1 MDGGALIA
9 SLVALALANRLLLD
23 DAATRSALS
32 APSATAT
39 AVKTPGVAAA
49 SASTPGADAATT
61 APLHAAETLAFAAPP
76 SAVAASAPK
85 PVLSAAAPV
94 PLPQLSA
101 TTAPAPSS
109 LHDLA
114 VHGVLSALVVCVT
127 AVAGWLA
134 QQALAPLALLHSTA
148 FLVLPLAAAATALT
162 AFATTRWRAALR
174 TAAWPLIAAN
184 AVAIVVLMPAATT
197 PDLATALLRSFLA
210 GAGFTLALLALDT
223 LDQRL
228 QPREAPAAFRG
239 LPLSLLN
246 AGLLALAAQGLAGFV
261 A

>member
-1 MDGGALIA
+1 MDGGALLA
-9 SLVALALANRLLLD
+9 SLVALALANRVLLEDKATRVALSGTALHV
-23 DAATRSALS
+23 AATPASAS
-32 APSATAT
+32 PPNTGAAPSPAIPAS
-39 AVKTPGVAAA
+39 AAAA
-49 SASTPGADAATT
+49 SA
-61 APLHAAETLAFAAPP
+61 
-76 SAVAASAPK
+76 
-85 PVLSAAAPV
+85 
-94 PLPQLSA
+94 
-101 TTAPAPSS
+101 PSS
-109 LHDLA
+109 LRDLA

-127 AVAGWLA
+127 TVAVWLV

-162 AFATTRWRAALR
+162 AFATTRWRDALR
-174 TAAWPLIAAN
+174 TSAWPLIAAN
-184 AVAIVVLMPAATT
+184 AVAIVVLMPAAAT

-210 GAGFTLALLALDT
+210 GAGFTLALLALYG
-223 LDQRL
+223 LDARL

>member
-9 SLVALALANRLLLD
+9 SLVALALANRVLLD
-23 DAATRSALS
+23 DKTTRVALSGMALHRDTTPVSASPPSGDTASSPASPTSAADASMPKLLQAKAAT
-32 APSATAT
+32 P
-39 AVKTPGVAAA
+39 
-49 SASTPGADAATT
+49 
-61 APLHAAETLAFAAPP
+61 APP
-76 SAVAASAPK
+76 SRS
-85 PVLSAAAPV
+85 SAAATP
-94 PLPQLSA
+94 
-101 TTAPAPSS
+101 TPSS
-109 LHDLA
+109 LRDLA
-114 VHGVLSALVVCVT
+114 VHGVLSALVVCMT
-127 AVAGWLA
+127 AVAVWLA

-162 AFATTRWRAALR
+162 AFATTRWRDALR
-174 TAAWPLIAAN
+174 RSAWQLIAAN
-184 AVAIVVLMPAATT
+184 AVAIVVLMPVAAT

-210 GAGFTLALLALDT
+210 GIGFTLALLALAG
-223 LDQRL
+223 LDERL

>member
-1 MDGGALIA
+1 MDGGALIT

-23 DAATRSALS
+23 SSAAGAALPPLS
-32 APSATAT
+32 RAVTPAP
-39 AVKTPGVAAA
+39 PVAAA
-49 SASTPGADAATT
+49 ASTTMQ
-61 APLHAAETLAFAAPP
+61 E
-76 SAVAASAPK
+76 ASAPK
-85 PVLSAAAPV
+85 PGPDATVTSTALQS
-94 PLPQLSA
+94 QRA
-101 TTAPAPSS
+101 TTTPSS
-109 LHDLA
+109 SLRELA

-127 AVAGWLA
+127 TVAGWLV
-134 QQALAPLALLHSTA
+134 QQALAPLSLLHSTA

-162 AFATTRWRAALR
+162 AYATTHWRDTLR
-174 TAAWPLIAAN
+174 ASAWLLIAAN
-184 AVAIVVLMPAATT
+184 AVAVGVLMPAAATD
-197 PDLATALLRSFLA
+197 DLATALLRSFLA
-210 GAGFTLALLALDT
+210 GAGFTVALLALAT

>member
-1 MDGGALIA
+1 MDGGALIT

-23 DAATRSALS
+23 SSAAGAALPPLS
-32 APSATAT
+32 RAVTPAP
-39 AVKTPGVAAA
+39 PVAAA
-49 SASTPGADAATT
+49 ASTTMQEAMQ
-61 APLHAAETLAFAAPP
+61 E
-76 SAVAASAPK
+76 ASAPK
-85 PVLSAAAPV
+85 PGPGLDVTVTSTALQS
-94 PLPQLSA
+94 QRA
-101 TTAPAPSS
+101 TTTPSS
-109 LHDLA
+109 SLRELA

-127 AVAGWLA
+127 TVAGWLV
-134 QQALAPLALLHSTA
+134 QQALAPLSLLHSTA

-162 AFATTRWRAALR
+162 AYATTHWRDTLR
-174 TAAWPLIAAN
+174 ASAWLLIAAN
-184 AVAIVVLMPAATT
+184 AVAVGVLMPAAATD
-197 PDLATALLRSFLA
+197 DLATALLRSFLA
-210 GAGFTLALLALDT
+210 GAGFTVALLALAT